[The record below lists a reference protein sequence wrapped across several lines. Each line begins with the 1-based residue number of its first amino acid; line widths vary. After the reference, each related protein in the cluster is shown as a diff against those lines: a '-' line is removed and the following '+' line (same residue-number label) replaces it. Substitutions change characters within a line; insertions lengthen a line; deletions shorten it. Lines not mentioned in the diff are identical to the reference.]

1 MLICKLYPHPMRYEP
16 EGFNGGP
23 AIVDAKGGVVM
34 GFFWPSHDP
43 AMPEREI
50 DDGMKELAEAICFLM
65 NQ

>member
-1 MLICKLYPHPMRYEP
+1 MRYEP